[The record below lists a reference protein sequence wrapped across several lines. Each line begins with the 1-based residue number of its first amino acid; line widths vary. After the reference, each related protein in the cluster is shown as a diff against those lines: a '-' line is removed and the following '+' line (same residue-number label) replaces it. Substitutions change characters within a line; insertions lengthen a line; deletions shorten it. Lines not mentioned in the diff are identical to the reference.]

1 MKKEILQR
9 ILVLAIAFVMLK
21 ANAAVVIVNTNI
33 TSNTTWTNNNLYILV
48 GEIFVKNA
56 TLTIEP
62 GTIIKGDKSTL
73 SRLVIT
79 TTGKI
84 MANGTATQPIVFTS
98 NSAVG
103 NRNRGD
109 WAGIAICG
117 LAPVNFKDA
126 GGTAIQGR
134 LECGATADYD
144 FGGAD
149 ANHSSGEMS
158 YVRIEYAGY
167 VCGANSELN
176 SLTLGG
182 VGAGTKLHHIQVS
195 FGQDDG
201 FEFFGG
207 TVNADHLI
215 SYGSRDDDFDT
226 DNGFSGKLQ
235 FGVAIRIDTIA
246 DQGDISNAF
255 ESDNDANGTT
265 NTPNTAA
272 VFSNFTIVG
281 PAETTTSTIDAKYGW
296 AFRLRRNTTESVFN
310 TIVLGYKRG
319 LRLEGTA
326 TQANATAG
334 MLDFKSNI
342 IAGCKEQ
349 AYETAFDSAY
359 LADPIN
365 MNKIYG
371 GNANDSLKLVNPYG
385 AGISKNF
392 LLQPTSPALTGAS
405 FASSKLAGFTAVSYK
420 GAFGGTDN
428 WAANWTNFDPQY
440 TPYLAPTGIEETTN
454 MNSLVAAF
462 PNPANDFLTISILN
476 KNDLLT
482 NFCIV
487 DFAGKNII
495 NIAEITNET
504 KVDLSHLAAGIYL
517 LKGEL
522 NGKAVVAK
530 LVKN

>member
-1 MKKEILQR
+1 MKKRILQKAMF
-9 ILVLAIAFVMLK
+9 LIALFLITK
-21 ANAAVVIVNTNI
+21 ANAAVVIVNASI
-33 TSNTTWTNNNLYILV
+33 TSNTTWTSNNLYILV
-48 GEIFVKNA
+48 GDIFVKNA

-62 GTIIKGDKSTL
+62 GTLIKGDKSTL
-73 SRLVIT
+73 SRLIIT
-79 TTGKI
+79 TSGKI
-84 MANGTATQPIVFTS
+84 MANGTATKPIVFTS
-98 NSAVG
+98 NVAAG
-103 NRNRGD
+103 NRMRGD
-109 WAGIAICG
+109 WAGIAMCG
-117 LAPVNFKDA
+117 LAPINFKDA
-126 GGTAIQGR
+126 AGNPIQGR
-134 LECGATADYD
+134 LECGATTDYD
-144 FGGAD
+144 YGGND

-272 VFSNFTIVG
+272 VFSNFTIIG
-281 PAETTTSTIDAKYGW
+281 PAEMVTSTIDAKYGW
-296 AFRLRRNTTESVFN
+296 AFRLRRNTSLSVFN

-326 TQANATAG
+326 TQSNATAD
-334 MLDFKSNI
+334 LLEFKNNI

-359 LADPIN
+359 LADPMT
-365 MNKIYG
+365 MNTVYG
-371 GNANDSLKLVNPYG
+371 GNANDSLKLVAPYG
-385 AGISKNF
+385 STMNF
-392 LLQPTSPALTGAS
+392 LLQATSPALTGAS
-405 FASSKLAGFTAVSYK
+405 FTNPKLATGFTPVAYK
-420 GAFGGTDN
+420 GAFGATDN
-428 WAANWTNFDPQY
+428 WAADWTNFNPQN
-440 TPYLAPTGIEETTN
+440 TPYLAPTGIEETIDLN
-454 MNSLVAAF
+454 AMVATY
-462 PNPANDFLTISILN
+462 PNPAYNLLTIEAFENTTTITEL
-476 KNDLLT
+476 KVIDLT
-482 NFCIV
+482 
-487 DFAGKNII
+487 GKVLIEKI
-495 NIAEITNET
+495 NIGAKNTI
-504 KVDLSHLAAGIYL
+504 DIDSLATGIYII
-517 LKGEL
+517 KATI
-522 NGKAVVAK
+522 NGNN
-530 LVKN
+530 LVGKFIKE